1 MLLAGCAL
9 ADVFGPRLAVAQA
22 PAASALSFAAFDDL
36 LGRYVLAHS
45 DGINRVD
52 YGRWKANAP
61 DVRALKDF
69 ISAVAGRQL
78 SKLPR
83 NEAFAAWANLYNAI
97 TLNVVLD
104 RYPVASIREIK
115 SDGLFDP
122 KAYLGP
128 WRTKRVMV
136 EGKQLSL
143 DDIEHEIMRPTFKD
157 SRVHYA
163 VNCASLGCPNL
174 PARAW
179 NATSLDADLDRAA
192 REFVNH
198 KRGVEVLSGG
208 KLKVSSIYKWFAE
221 DFGGDNAAV
230 VAHLRKY
237 AAPALA
243 ARLSKS
249 AEIVE
254 DEYSWALNDAKA
266 RSPR

>member
-1 MLLAGCAL
+1 M
-9 ADVFGPRLAVAQA
+9 
-22 PAASALSFAAFDDL
+22 
-36 LGRYVLAHS
+36 LAHP

-52 YGRWKANAP
+52 YARWKANAA
-61 DVRALKDF
+61 DVKALRDF
-69 ISAVAGRQL
+69 IAAVSGRQL
-78 SKLPR
+78 SKLSR
-83 NEAFAAWANLYNAI
+83 NETFVAWANLFNAI

-104 RYPVASIREIK
+104 RYPVTSIREIK

-143 DDIEHEIMRPTFKD
+143 DDIEHEIVRPTFKD

-174 PARAW
+174 PASAW
-179 NATSLDADLDRAA
+179 NATSLEADLDRAA

-198 KRGVEVLSGG
+198 KRGVEVLAGG

-221 DFGGDNAAV
+221 DFCGDSAALI
-230 VAHLRKY
+230 AHLQNY
-237 AAPALA
+237 AAPGLA

-249 AEIVE
+249 TEIAE
-254 DEYSWALNDAKA
+254 DQYSWVLNNVAA
-266 RSPR
+266 RPAR